1 MKLGAASLLALLV
14 FACGKAATPS
24 TPDVPMPE
32 PRTVDAS
39 DEPQAP
45 PVAPVS
51 PPADAGVAQGN
62 VDAGSSTGPGSGG
75 GSEAA
80 TSPVERTGPVLDDAD
95 AVARA
100 SRVANVA
107 LQKAYADFVKK
118 NQIAPSHTGPWVKAA
133 SEVKGN
139 TKSGWDV
146 TFRHTPPAGF
156 SHEAIVHVTPRGE
169 LTVKKA
175 HADFSSD

>member
-1 MKLGAASLLALLV
+1 MKLGAVSLVTLGALLV
-14 FACGKAATPS
+14 FACGKVATPS

-45 PVAPVS
+45 PAAPVS
-51 PPADAGVAQGN
+51 PPAEAGVAQGN
-62 VDAGSSTGPGSGG
+62 ADAGPSAPAPPET
-75 GSEAA
+75 A
-80 TSPVERTGPVLDDAD
+80 TSPTERTGPVLDDAD

-139 TKSGWDV
+139 TKTGWDV
-146 TFRHTPPAGF
+146 TFQSAPPAGF
-156 SHEAIVHVTPRGE
+156 SHEAVVHVGPKGE

-175 HADFSSD
+175 RADFSSD

>member
-45 PVAPVS
+45 PAE
-51 PPADAGVAQGN
+51 AGVAQGN
-62 VDAGSSTGPGSGG
+62 ADAGSSAPAPPET
-75 GSEAA
+75 A
-80 TSPVERTGPVLDDAD
+80 TSPTERTGPVLDDAD

-139 TKSGWDV
+139 TKTGWDV
-146 TFRHTPPAGF
+146 TFQSAPPAGF
-156 SHEAIVHVTPRGE
+156 SHEAVVHVGPKGE

-175 HADFSSD
+175 RADFSSD